1 MRLVVD
7 ASVAVKWLVAED
19 GSDAADRLLTDG
31 DDLYAPR
38 LMASEVANALWRKVR
53 LGEVER
59 GQAGVLM
66 TVVAEMPV
74 RWSADETVC
83 ADAVRLALALDRP
96 VYDCV
101 YLALAHRLGAR
112 MVTADARFANALA
125 STEHDGAVTTLADR
139 ARVRPSGGEDRSL
152 EEI

>member
-1 MRLVVD
+1 MVVD
-7 ASVAVKWLVAED
+7 ASVAVKWLIAED
-19 GSDAADRLLTDG
+19 GSDAADRLLTNG

-66 TVVAEMPV
+66 TAVAEMPV

-83 ADAVRLALALDRP
+83 ADAARLALALDRP

-101 YLALAHRLGAR
+101 YLALTHRLGAR
-112 MVTADARFANALA
+112 MVTADARFATALA
-125 STEHDGAVTTLADR
+125 STEHGGVVMTVADH
-139 ARVRPSGGEDRSL
+139 VRERR
-152 EEI
+152 

>member
-7 ASVAVKWLVAED
+7 AGVAVKRLAAED
-19 GSDAADRLLTDG
+19 CSDAADRLLAND

-38 LMASEVANALWRKVR
+38 LLASEVANALWCKVR
-53 LGEVER
+53 LGEIER
-59 GQAGVLM
+59 GQAGIL
-66 TVVAEMPV
+66 TAALSEMPV

-83 ADAVRLALALDRP
+83 ADAARLAVALDRP

-112 MVTADARFANALA
+112 LVTANVRFATALA
-125 STEHDGAVTTLADR
+125 STEHGEVVTSLADH
-139 ARVRPSGGEDRSL
+139 VRERR
-152 EEI
+152 